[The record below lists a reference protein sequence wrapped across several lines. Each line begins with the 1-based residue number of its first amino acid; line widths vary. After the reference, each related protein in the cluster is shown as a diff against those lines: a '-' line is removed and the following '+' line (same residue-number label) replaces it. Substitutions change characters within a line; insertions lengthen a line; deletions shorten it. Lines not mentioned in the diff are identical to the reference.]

1 MATKLVSLALIYFAV
16 IDPIGTPP
24 IFLSIT
30 ERFDYKQ
37 KQRVALRGCAI
48 VFFILVFFGFFWGF
62 NFIASQD
69 LVSNL

>member
-1 MATKLVSLALIYFAV
+1 MTELVSLALIYFVV
-16 IDPIGTPP
+16 IDPIWTIP

-37 KQRVALRGCAI
+37 KQRVALRGFAI
-48 VFFILVFFGFFWGF
+48 ALFVLVFFGFFLGF